1 MALSETAIKTAK
13 PGEKPRKLSDEK
25 GLYLLLRP
33 NGGRW
38 WRFDYRFA
46 GKRRTISF
54 GIYPDVSLKAARAL
68 RDEARSMVASGVDPS
83 EQRKTEKAAATIAAA
98 NSFEDVAREWFA
110 RQKPN
115 WAASHAE
122 KVIQRLERDVFPWI
136 GSRPISELSP
146 LEMLSVVRRVE
157 ARGAKDTS
165 HRVMQNIGQIM
176 RFAVAT
182 GRADSDPTRDLRDAL
197 PPLKHKHFAS
207 VTEPAEVGAMLRAF
221 DGFTGTFQVKCAL
234 LLGPLLFVRPGE
246 LRNARWSEFDLEA
259 AQWLIPAERMK
270 SRKDH
275 VVPLPKQA
283 VAILRDLYPL
293 SGHREFVF
301 PGRSPK
307 KPMSGAAINAALR
320 RLGFDTVN
328 EITGHGFRAM
338 ARTMLHEQLHF
349 APEIIEHQLAHRVA
363 DSLGSAYNRTKFLK
377 ERRKMMQVW
386 ADYLDQIKVSGEV
399 VPFPGTRVQEQA

>member
-1 MALSETAIKTAK
+1 MALSDTTIKTAK
-13 PGEKPRKLSDEK
+13 PGEKPRKISDEK

-33 NGGRW
+33 GGGRW

-54 GIYPDVSLKAARAL
+54 GTYPEVPLKAARAR
-68 RDEARSMVASGVDPS
+68 RDEARAMVAAGVDPG
-83 EQRKTEKAAATIAAA
+83 EQRKADKIAATVAAT
-98 NSFEDVAREWFA
+98 NSFEEVAREWFA
-110 RQKPN
+110 RQKTG
-115 WAASHAE
+115 WAESHSA
-122 KVIQRLERDVFPWI
+122 KVIQRLERDIFPWI
-136 GSRPISELSP
+136 GARPISGLTP
-146 LEMLSVVRRVE
+146 LDVLSVVRRVE

-182 GRADSDPTRDLRDAL
+182 GRAESDPARDLRDAL
-197 PPLKHKHFAS
+197 PAIKRKHFAS
-207 VTEPAEVGAMLRAF
+207 ITEPVAVGAMLRAF
-221 DGFTGTFQVKCAL
+221 DGFSGTLQVKCAL
-234 LLGPLLFVRPGE
+234 LLAPMLFVRPGE
-246 LRNARWSEFDLEA
+246 LRKARWSEFDLDA

-275 VVPLPKQA
+275 IVPLPTQA
-283 VAILRDLYPL
+283 IAILRDLQPL
-293 SGHREFVF
+293 SGHRELVF
-301 PGRSPK
+301 PGRDPK

-338 ARTMLHEQLHF
+338 ARTMLHERLHF
-349 APEIIEHQLAHRVA
+349 PPEAIEHQLAHRVA

-377 ERRKMMQVW
+377 ERKKMMQAW
-386 ADYLDQIKVSGEV
+386 ADYLDQIKAGGEV
-399 VPFPGTRVQEQA
+399 VPFPSARSQGAA